1 MYSIDVCES
10 WLYDDNKPFVHLEK
24 LKAFD
29 ELKKE
34 AGEGLFEQLIQETML
49 DNPHSAV
56 VLGMPKK
63 GLTTEEEKKTE
74 EKLAAYKASLSRE
87 QLEKLVEKTRKLK
100 EFQDSED
107 SAEAK
112 AKIPM
117 LKRSDIGKEAL
128 KIYNTPH
135 HVTGNTVLHHN
146 LDTNGITYLT
156 LLFDTK
162 QVPDELISYMES

>member
-1 MYSIDVCES
+1 
-10 WLYDDNKPFVHLEK
+10 
-24 LKAFD
+24 
-29 ELKKE
+29 
-34 AGEGLFEQLIQETML
+34 ML
-49 DNPHSAV
+49 WYWECR
-56 VLGMPKK
+56 KK

-74 EKLAAYKASLSRE
+74 EKLAAYKASLSRK

-128 KIYNTPH
+128 KIHNTPH
-135 HVTGNTVLHHN
+135 HVTGIPFCIIIWILTVLR
-146 LDTNGITYLT
+146 I
-156 LLFDTK
+156 
-162 QVPDELISYMES
+162 